1 MSVSIMSGPVT
12 KVKRK
17 QAVAITYEMKLK
29 VIRDFDESGL
39 SKSELGILN
48 GISATSVSR
57 ILNCRKELEAM
68 THGEVKKRTNS
79 SDSRSQSSHKP
90 KVKRKRLQDTT
101 NNQNSGNKDTLSIQF
116 DDPEASF
123 EKALK
128 QLGDYTFQLLECDLL
143 FYNDQCAA
151 VDDLYELYEELMETE
166 LTMI

>member
-39 SKSELGILN
+39 SKSELGLLN

-79 SDSRSQSSHKP
+79 GYSRSQSSHKP
-90 KVKRKRLQDTT
+90 KVKRKRLQDTS
-101 NNQNSGNKDTLSIQF
+101 NSGNKDTLSIQF